1 MGGSEAVH
9 YAWTKS
15 TNTKHLINYARWFG
29 LNYAI
34 VYFYNAYG
42 GNELSSGKYAT
53 LIGKYLKLFKDK
65 SSSLPRSETWNSKK
79 KLYSLF

>member
-1 MGGSEAVH
+1 MDQI
-9 YAWTKS
+9 
-15 TNTKHLINYARWFG
+15 NNKHLINYARWFG

-42 GNELSSGKYAT
+42 GNEYSGKYAT

-65 SSSLPRSETWNSKK
+65 SSSLPVVKPGTQKRNFTTF
-79 KLYSLF
+79 LTLLVLC